1 MMIPELEVEI
11 AMMAV
16 AKGKPDITWKPKEDA
31 GAWWGRSGAIQMH

>member
-16 AKGKPDITWKPKEDA
+16 AKVKADITWKPKEDA
-31 GAWWGRSGAIQMH
+31 GAWWGCSGA